1 MKLIAGAGTEI
12 GAYRG
17 KKDGGGRNASRLL
30 NLTSSNIYENN
41 RRNIVLHMWYC

>member
-17 KKDGGGRNASRLL
+17 KKDGGGRQGGGG
-30 NLTSSNIYENN
+30 EGGG
-41 RRNIVLHMWYC
+41 VLERVGMGGPR

>member
-17 KKDGGGRNASRLL
+17 KKDGWGGSRAGEEREEG
-30 NLTSSNIYENN
+30 S
-41 RRNIVLHMWYC
+41 